1 MSIESRLVALERKH
15 KDLHSKI
22 EALEAEKAPDKYIKA
37 LKVEKLVVKD
47 EMNIIQK
54 KMLDGQH

>member
-22 EALEAEKAPDKYIKA
+22 EALEAEKAPDRYIKT

-47 EMNIIQK
+47 EMSIIQK

>member
-1 MSIESRLVALERKH
+1 MSIESRLVALGRKH

-22 EALEAEKAPDKYIKA
+22 EALEAEKAPDRYIKT

-47 EMNIIQK
+47 EMSIIQK

>member
-22 EALEAEKAPDKYIKA
+22 EALEAEKAPDRYIKT
-37 LKVEKLVVKD
+37 LKVEKLVIKD